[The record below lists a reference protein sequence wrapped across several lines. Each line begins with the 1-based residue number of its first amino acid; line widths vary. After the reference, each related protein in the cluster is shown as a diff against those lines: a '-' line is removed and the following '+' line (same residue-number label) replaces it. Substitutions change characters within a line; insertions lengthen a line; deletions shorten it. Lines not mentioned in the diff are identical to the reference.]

1 MPSKLAIRPSW
12 WDSSIPETSICC
24 WIKWCLWIIIENWI
38 QCDGTISCV
47 FTNLKTVRFR
57 RVNNRR
63 NSFSGVGGNGDKK
76 MFVGVHRGGGRV
88 NLDRKCHDL
97 HAAESIAATAARRPD
112 TKCIVLSN
120 VTFSRSWTR
129 FKRQEKTDRW
139 CRIFSAFAVYNT
151 KIDRVSG
158 ANNFYAIWDN

>member
-24 WIKWCLWIIIENWI
+24 WIKWCPWIIIENWI

-76 MFVGVHRGGGRV
+76 MFVEGSSWGWTGQSRQKV
-88 NLDRKCHDL
+88 
-97 HAAESIAATAARRPD
+97 
-112 TKCIVLSN
+112 
-120 VTFSRSWTR
+120 SRSSR
-129 FKRQEKTDRW
+129 G
-139 CRIFSAFAVYNT
+139 RINSCHGSETAGHEMYRLIECHIQSELDSIQTPRKNWPV
-151 KIDRVSG
+151 VSDLFCLCCVQHK
-158 ANNFYAIWDN
+158 NWPSFWSQ